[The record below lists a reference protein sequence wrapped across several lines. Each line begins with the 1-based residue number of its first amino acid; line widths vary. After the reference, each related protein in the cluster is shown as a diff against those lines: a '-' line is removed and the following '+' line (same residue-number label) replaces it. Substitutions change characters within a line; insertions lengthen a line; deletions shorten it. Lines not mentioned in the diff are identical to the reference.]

1 MVSRNLFRKGEDL
14 AVTEGNGT
22 VFAHVYFAKSGYSPD
37 PTDQL
42 YERSS
47 TFSKTHLAY
56 YPRPKVDTRKRL
68 LGGGSDANDTAGEP
82 PPPSSKAAADSEEK
96 GDATAVVPEEVEWIG
111 FWKPN
116 LTISLIDDFTA
127 KWIQS
132 DCSQPDCFPCS
143 HFHAFPH
150 FAWHSAPADMTFDEG
165 TGNYFPMLHTCPTV
179 SEVPLS
185 LVVETLPLWRWQ
197 IYLFMDQSPLAVIT
211 HPPFYPLPAL
221 STPHSSRPDMTFDEG
236 TGNYFPTLHMNEF
249 WLLRDKLLQLN
260 ATVSEVPL
268 SLVVETL
275 PLWRWQIYLSMDQS
289 FKIQQQFGTAME
301 SESDEL
307 KIYLSMDQS
316 FKLQQQFGTAME
328 SECDELKRVF
338 LEGNPILLGIT
349 VVVSLLHSVFDFF
362 AFKNDIAFWNQNK
375 SMEGLSARSVVI
387 NFVCQLIIFLY
398 LLDNNTSWLILI
410 SSAISCGIE
419 FWKIGKA
426 MHVEIDR
433 SGTIPWLRFRDRES
447 YARNKTKEYDA
458 LAMRYFSYV
467 LYPLV
472 AGYAVYSLIYETH
485 KSWYSWVLNSLT
497 GCVYTFG
504 FIMMCPQL
512 FINYKLKSVA
522 HLPWRQMTYKFL
534 NTIVDDL
541 FAFVIKMPTLHR
553 LSPLHLP
560 FPHPPSP
567 FPILLPLSP
576 SSFPFPHPPSP
587 FPILLPLSPSS
598 FPFPHPP
605 SPFPILLP
613 LSPSSFPVPHPP
625 SPFPSSP
632 RPSCPSPP
640 PPDIIFLIFLYQRW
654 IYPVDKKR
662 VNEFG
667 FGGEPEG
674 AALTAAG
681 ADGAAGGADG
691 AAGGGADGAGSGSTD
706 RLTAAEAEVAAAA
719 AAAGAAAE
727 GSEGRAGDNEGA
739 GGAGARAVSE
749 EGLVRRGKGKG
760 KGKAGKGGGGEE
772 EVSAEEDDKLKEK

>member
-1 MVSRNLFRKGEDL
+1 MIRMAMFWYMISNFFFKKPPKDPAMISRNLFRKGEDL
-14 AVTEGNGT
+14 DMWVYITESEKFSNFQDESALVWTESGIPYTMYDAPAARRTLEFTYYPSKAVTEGNGT
-22 VFAHVYFAKSGYSPD
+22 VFAHVFFAKSGYSPD

-42 YERSS
+42 YERFS
-47 TFSKTHLAY
+47 T
-56 YPRPKVDTRKRL
+56 YPR
-68 LGGGSDANDTAGEP
+68 TAI
-82 PPPSSKAAADSEEK
+82 
-96 GDATAVVPEEVEWIG
+96 PEI
-111 FWKPN
+111 
-116 LTISLIDDFTA
+116 
-127 KWIQS
+127 
-132 DCSQPDCFPCS
+132 
-143 HFHAFPH
+143 FHKH
-150 FAWHSAPADMTFDEG
+150 MTFDE
-165 TGNYFPMLHTCPTV
+165 N
-179 SEVPLS
+179 S
-185 LVVETLPLWRWQ
+185 
-197 IYLFMDQSPLAVIT
+197 
-211 HPPFYPLPAL
+211 
-221 STPHSSRPDMTFDEG
+221 
-236 TGNYFPTLHMNEF
+236 GNYFPTLHMNEF
-249 WLLRDKLLQLN
+249 WLLRDKLIQLN
-260 ATVSEVPL
+260 STVSKVPL

-289 FKIQQQFGTAME
+289 FKLQQQFGTAME
-301 SESDEL
+301 SES
-307 KIYLSMDQS
+307 
-316 FKLQQQFGTAME
+316 
-328 SECDELKRVF
+328 DELKRVF

-349 VVVSLLHSVFDFF
+349 VVVSILHSVFDFF

-433 SGTIPWLRFRDRES
+433 SGSIPWVRFRDRES

-458 LAMRYFSYV
+458 IAMRYFSYA

-553 LSPLHLP
+553 LSV
-560 FPHPPSP
+560 F
-567 FPILLPLSP
+567 
-576 SSFPFPHPPSP
+576 
-587 FPILLPLSPSS
+587 
-598 FPFPHPP
+598 
-605 SPFPILLP
+605 
-613 LSPSSFPVPHPP
+613 
-625 SPFPSSP
+625 
-632 RPSCPSPP
+632 RD
-640 PPDIIFLIFLYQRW
+640 DIIFLIFLYQRW

-667 FGGEPEG
+667 FGGEPET
-674 AALTAAG
+674 AALAG
-681 ADGAAGGADG
+681 SADGAADG
-691 AAGGGADGAGSGSTD
+691 AAERAGSSRTD

-719 AAAGAAAE
+719 AAAGE
-727 GSEGRAGDNEGA
+727 GSEGRAGDDEGA
-739 GGAGARAVSE
+739 AAAAAVQGGVIFLHAFTI
-749 EGLVRRGKGKG
+749 
-760 KGKAGKGGGGEE
+760 
-772 EVSAEEDDKLKEK
+772 